1 MSMES
6 PTWKAQWHGWRTLRG
21 LRPKAIDLERIAL
34 IRAAPLHDLAQADK
48 IEKLLLNLG
57 LNDEGIDEFPAV
69 LHPFC
74 GSGLRIWQYP
84 SQFSKYLLQLS
95 GLHVRSYL
103 EIGVRHGGSFVATV
117 ELLNRFFPLEFAVAI
132 DILPAPSMTEYMTF
146 QELLARVR
154 EAVLGAYQHQDLP
167 FDMLVEALAVPREAN
182 TTPVFQVVFAYQNVP
197 APEWT
202 FPGLTVDAGNIHNG
216 TAQFELTLVM
226 WETDDGFRGSLE
238 YDTDLFDPETIAQF
252 ARSFGFVL
260 EAVTQ
265 NPDQCL
271 ARVPLLSEGERRRIV
286 EEFNQ
291 TAQEYPRDQTIHRLF
306 EAQAQQTPE
315 ATALVFEHEGR

>member
-6 PTWKAQWHGWRTLRG
+6 PTWKAQWRGWRTLRG
-21 LRPKAIDLERIAL
+21 LRPTAIDLERIAL
-34 IRAAPLHDLAQADK
+34 IRAAPLHDLAQPDK

-132 DILPAPSMTEYMTF
+132 DILPAPSMTEYMRLNVRATF
-146 QELLARVR
+146 ECVSTQSPDFETLLDRFPSLDLVFIDSHHEESHCRRELAAVRDKAKMIALHDISNVNCPGIARVW
-154 EAVLGAYQHQDLP
+154 EDVKSMESFHCYEFTDQYEGMGPY
-167 FDMLVEALAVPREAN
+167 MGIGLAVAK
-182 TTPVFQVVFAYQNVP
+182 
-197 APEWT
+197 
-202 FPGLTVDAGNIHNG
+202 G
-216 TAQFELTLVM
+216 
-226 WETDDGFRGSLE
+226 
-238 YDTDLFDPETIAQF
+238 
-252 ARSFGFVL
+252 
-260 EAVTQ
+260 
-265 NPDQCL
+265 
-271 ARVPLLSEGERRRIV
+271 
-286 EEFNQ
+286 
-291 TAQEYPRDQTIHRLF
+291 RLNC
-306 EAQAQQTPE
+306 
-315 ATALVFEHEGR
+315 G